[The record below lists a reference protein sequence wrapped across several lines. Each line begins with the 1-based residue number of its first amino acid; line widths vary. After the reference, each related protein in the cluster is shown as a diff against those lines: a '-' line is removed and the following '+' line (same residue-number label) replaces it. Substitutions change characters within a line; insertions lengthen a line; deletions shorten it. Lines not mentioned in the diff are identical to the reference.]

1 MLNHDT
7 WLEQAEIYALGAL
20 DGEELAR
27 FEAHLAAGCPQCEH
41 RLRETREA
49 LTLLPRSLQPVA
61 PPAAVKARLLAQIGA
76 DPASSLLELSRRRR
90 RWWGLGVGALVAA
103 GLLIAL
109 GFDVY
114 RTRRELQRVDGVVSA
129 LRAQLAQREEA
140 LQALRVDLSEARQ
153 ALQQA
158 EERIASLHIELARQ
172 EERLQAERLEL
183 QRVEAVV
190 ADLQAELAER
200 DATLRLLAS
209 PQVRLV
215 RLAGLAPS
223 PGATG
228 QLLWN
233 PAARTGLL
241 LTSGLPA
248 IPRDKIYE
256 LWAIAGNEP
265 IPAGLFAVD
274 EAGHALL
281 RLPTLPKTKRFTRF
295 AVTLEPAGG
304 VPKPTGPM
312 LLLGGV

>member
-1 MLNHDT
+1 MINHEE

-20 DGEELAR
+20 DGEDLAQ
-27 FEAHLAAGCPQCEH
+27 FEAHLAAGCPRCEH
-41 RLRETREA
+41 RLRETRET
-49 LTLLPRSLQPVA
+49 LTLLPRSLEPVV
-61 PPAAVKARLLAQIGA
+61 PPAAVKARVLEQITA
-76 DPASSLLELSRRRR
+76 DTASPPLELPRRRR
-90 RWWGLGVGALVAA
+90 RWWGMGAGALVAA

-109 GFDVY
+109 GFDAY
-114 RTRRELQRVDGVVSA
+114 RTRRELQRVDGVIAA
-129 LRAQLAQREEA
+129 LHAELAQREEA
-140 LQALRVDLSEARQ
+140 LQALRADLGQAQQ

-158 EERIASLHIELARQ
+158 EERITSLRIDLARR

-183 QRVEAVV
+183 QRVEGVMAE
-190 ADLQAELAER
+190 LQAELAER
-200 DATLRLLAS
+200 DEALRLLAT

-241 LTSGLPA
+241 LTAGLPA
-248 IPRDKIYE
+248 MPRDKIYE

-265 IPAGLFAVD
+265 VPAGLFTVD

-312 LLLGGV
+312 LLLGSL